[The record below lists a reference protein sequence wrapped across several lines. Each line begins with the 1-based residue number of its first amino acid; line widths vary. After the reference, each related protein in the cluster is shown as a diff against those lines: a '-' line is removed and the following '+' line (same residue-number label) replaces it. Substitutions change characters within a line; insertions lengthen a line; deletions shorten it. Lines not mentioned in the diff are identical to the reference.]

1 MNKTSSERL
10 LTLVEEI
17 LDQEK
22 RAKELYE
29 EYIRRI
35 EDRPIVEG
43 LKHILNDEEGHI
55 RLASEVLGLMKYG
68 SSSLRVRDG
77 LNEFTET
84 SSILISCDIENY
96 LKVNMIV
103 LKNLV
108 NEKGFKCIYVAVNK
122 PVSSL
127 MDAFRREGLD
137 TDKLSFV
144 ECATVGT
151 ETEKRIL
158 VKPDNLTDMN
168 MSISRLI
175 EETPERKFVYL
186 DAISTLYIFNS
197 VNVVERFAHHLVFS
211 MKSKGTGLI
220 LVAVNEEIEKRSV
233 AALTTFCDSRIDV

>member
-22 RAKELYE
+22 RAKELYG

-35 EDRPIVEG
+35 EDRAIVEG
-43 LKHILNDEEGHI
+43 LKRILNDEEEHI
-55 RLASEVLGLMKYG
+55 RLASEVLGLIKYG
-68 SSSLRVRDG
+68 SSYSRLRDG
-77 LNEFTET
+77 LNGFSEA

-127 MDAFRREGLD
+127 VEAFKREGID
-137 TDKLSFV
+137 TDKLSFI
-144 ECATVGT
+144 ECTTVGT

-175 EETPERKFVYL
+175 EETPGKKIVYL
-186 DAISTLYIFNS
+186 DAVSTLHVFNS
-197 VNVVERFAHHLVFS
+197 GNVVERFTHHLIS
-211 MKSKGTGLI
+211 STKLKGTGLI
-220 LVAVNEEIEKRSV
+220 LVAINEEIEKRSIAV
-233 AALTTFCDSRIDV
+233 LTTFCDSKIDV